1 MSADINES
9 FLDNILEQR
18 ADYISDNAIVENTA
32 VSDYF
37 QEIIETLLK
46 KQTTLIVGPRGCG
59 KTHMMRY
66 AYMKCIDNSKYPLA
80 IYVSFNKYYRLEPML
95 FSRTNAINLFHTWVL
110 ARIILSVYEHVITHL
125 DEITDEQIDLAF
137 DFLNIDEVKKLVDK
151 LERSMPLNSEEL
163 IIVECLSISRLQSI
177 LYNTLSLC
185 ERKRVVLL
193 LDDAALTLTPDYMTE
208 FFDIFRAVKNTY
220 ISLKASVYPG
230 TTEYGARFHPHQEG
244 SVVQVWLSVNNANYL
259 SSMIAIANTRIEN
272 FEQIPQE
279 VCEFLAYA
287 AFGIPRAYLFML
299 LNYKEKNFSTAQQG
313 LNKIVQTHYESLIS
327 EFETLAIK
335 SPKLKSIIEI
345 GGDVFKKIIIDFKKF
360 NDKLYESNLKQ
371 IILGVTNIDEN
382 PMVTRMFNLLVEAG
396 LLYNLGEVS
405 HGDDRSYARFIPHIS
420 ALIDSRAF
428 SGKNKGGS
436 AKQVNERLSQK
447 NNRQPLRRSAASL
460 IDKKVFEKLRF
471 DLPACIHCG
480 TQRINISQKFCHNC
494 GTELID
500 GSIFEKCMSM
510 PFYSVPGLTSWQI
523 IRIKKELAHLKTI
536 GDFLSIQDPGTE
548 LRKIKNV
555 GKIRAEKIINLVS
568 GYIDD
573 FLQ

>member
-95 FSRTNAINLFHTWVL
+95 FSRANAINLFHTWVL
-110 ARIILSVYEHVITHL
+110 ARIILSVHEHVITHL
-125 DEITDEQIDLAF
+125 HEVTDEQIDLAF
-137 DFLNIDEVKKLVDK
+137 DFLEIDEIKKLVDK

-177 LYNTLSLC
+177 LYNILALC

-244 SVVQVWLSVNNANYL
+244 SVVQVWLSVNNTNYL
-259 SSMIAIANTRIEN
+259 SSMIAIANARI
-272 FEQIPQE
+272 
-279 VCEFLAYA
+279 
-287 AFGIPRAYLFML
+287 
-299 LNYKEKNFSTAQQG
+299 
-313 LNKIVQTHYESLIS
+313 
-327 EFETLAIK
+327 
-335 SPKLKSIIEI
+335 
-345 GGDVFKKIIIDFKKF
+345 D
-360 NDKLYESNLKQ
+360 
-371 IILGVTNIDEN
+371 
-382 PMVTRMFNLLVEAG
+382 
-396 LLYNLGEVS
+396 
-405 HGDDRSYARFIPHIS
+405 
-420 ALIDSRAF
+420 
-428 SGKNKGGS
+428 
-436 AKQVNERLSQK
+436 
-447 NNRQPLRRSAASL
+447 
-460 IDKKVFEKLRF
+460 
-471 DLPACIHCG
+471 
-480 TQRINISQKFCHNC
+480 
-494 GTELID
+494 
-500 GSIFEKCMSM
+500 
-510 PFYSVPGLTSWQI
+510 
-523 IRIKKELAHLKTI
+523 
-536 GDFLSIQDPGTE
+536 
-548 LRKIKNV
+548 
-555 GKIRAEKIINLVS
+555 
-568 GYIDD
+568 
-573 FLQ
+573 